1 MLSSSIVSLKP
12 RESLLEVIIYGDKE
26 HNDKSNRQILTVN
39 SQIYLQY
46 ATILTGTI
54 TNIRK

>member
-1 MLSSSIVSLKP
+1 MLNSSTVSLKP

-54 TNIRK
+54 INI